1 MTTITLKINERTNF
15 GKTFLAFIRTLSAT
29 DKNVEVIIPTSA
41 KEKKTPNAETLKAI
55 RDIENGIGISKAKNT
70 TELIKKLKA

>member
-15 GKTFLAFIRTLSAT
+15 GKTFLAFITNVAM
-29 DKNVEVIIPTSA
+29 DKKEVEILKI
-41 KEKKTPNAETLKAI
+41 PNAETLKAI
-55 RDIENGIGISKAKNT
+55 YDVENGIGISKAKNA